1 MLFYPIN
8 YLWRATPLTILGLL
22 LLGLSFIMRRRIYF
36 QREQQ
41 NSALVLA
48 LFVLLYTAFM
58 TMGAKKFDRYLLP
71 VFAPLDILAAV
82 GWVTILT
89 SIYHLLRNRLS
100 SITQLRFVE
109 ISSGLL
115 LIIAFIWQSW
125 GVMRTAP
132 YYLSYYNPLL
142 GGAERAPEVMMIGWG
157 EGLDQA
163 ARYLNQ
169 SSEAG
174 KLRVMSWYY
183 DGPFSYFFSGTT
195 LLEEF
200 PVKPQELPKVDYIVI
215 YIHQLQRMLPS
226 EKFLTFIDKQALE
239 HVVRIGGIPYAYIY
253 RMY

>member
-1 MLFYPIN
+1 
-8 YLWRATPLTILGLL
+8 
-22 LLGLSFIMRRRIYF
+22 
-36 QREQQ
+36 
-41 NSALVLA
+41 
-48 LFVLLYTAFM
+48 M
-58 TMGAKKFDRYLLP
+58 TLGAKKFDRYLLP

-82 GWVTILT
+82 GWITILT
-89 SIYHLLRNRLS
+89 SIYQLLRNRLS
-100 SITQLRFVE
+100 RTAQLRFVV

-115 LIIAFIWQSW
+115 LFTAYIWQSC

-132 YYLSYYNPLL
+132 YYLSYYNPLM
-142 GGAERAPEVMMIGWG
+142 GRAERAQEVMMIGWG

-183 DGPFSYFFSGTT
+183 DGPFSYLFSGTT

-200 PVKPQELPKVDYIVI
+200 PAKPQELPKVDYIVI
-215 YIHQLQRMLPS
+215 YIHQLQRQLPS
-226 EKFLTFIDKQALE
+226 EEFLAFIDKQTLE
-239 HVVRIGGIPYAYIY
+239 HVVRLRGIPYAYIY